1 MEHYDV
7 LIATPGATLEAQYVK
22 SLVATLA
29 ECDKLGITYKWLNAY
44 SSLVHHARELTISG
58 GQEMS
63 LNPNDKGPI
72 GDTVTY
78 KKIVWIDSDIEWTTE
93 QFFKLYEA
101 KEEIISGAYLL
112 ANGNTSSIHNED
124 FPQGIPI
131 DVILAMDKIVEVKGV
146 GFGFIAVSYGVFERL
161 KRPWFK
167 HYEQTIQKDD
177 GTFIQDSVGEDI
189 SWCINASRA
198 GIKVYF
204 DPSVLVNHLKKTRIV
219 WR

>member
-1 MEHYDV
+1 MEHYDI

-29 ECDKLGITYKWLNAY
+29 ECDKRGITYKWLNAY
-44 SSLVHHARELTISG
+44 SSLVHHARELTLSG

-63 LNPNDKGPI
+63 LNPNDKGPL

-78 KKIVWIDSDIEWTTE
+78 KKVFCIDSDIEWTTE
-93 QFFKLYEA
+93 QFFKLYES
-101 KEEIISGAYLL
+101 EQEIVSGAYLL
-112 ANGNTSSIHNED
+112 ANGVTSSIHTMEY
-124 FPQGIPI
+124 PQGVPI
-131 DVILAMDKIVEVKGV
+131 DVVLEMNKIVETAGV
-146 GFGFIAVSYGVFERL
+146 GFGFIAISSGVFEKL
-161 KRPWFK
+161 NRPWFK

-177 GTFIQDSVGEDI
+177 GSFIQDSVGEDI
-189 SWCINASRA
+189 SWCINAQRK
-198 GIKVYF
+198 GLKVYF